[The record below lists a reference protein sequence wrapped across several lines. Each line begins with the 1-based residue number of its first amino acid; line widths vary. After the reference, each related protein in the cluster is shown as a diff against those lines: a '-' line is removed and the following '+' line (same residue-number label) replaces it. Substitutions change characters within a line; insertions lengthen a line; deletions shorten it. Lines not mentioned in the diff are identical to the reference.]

1 MAEKIDDFKKRYT
14 TLTAA
19 IDTCHE
25 EIKKNER
32 AVGQTAGIVQE
43 GTKVVGNR
51 VLELKDKGQSGTTIA
66 DFAKDPEV
74 KTMMASLEQHLVAI
88 DKQLKSIAAVHA
100 QAKSKS
106 VVGFWALKTEVEG
119 EIKSRKKAVSTKLGT
134 GNKSLVD
141 MEKLLVDINKYKD
154 SGTFVGV
161 DIFVPE
167 TIEQHRKEFNFAIKD
182 EIAKAKDVRLTA
194 EQQMFDEQ
202 ALNERNLTKNT
213 SAAKSLVEAI
223 GGAVKKA
230 GEALASKNA
239 KALKEEQELVEKA
252 AKQLAGLASIY
263 DRAFK
268 DQWIRSKIKDSS
280 IKGKIEAT
288 AKFIGEA
295 DSKVAVLAKKVAE
308 MKV

>member
-51 VLELKDKGQSGTTIA
+51 VQELKDKGQSGTTIA

-88 DKQLKSIAAVHA
+88 DKQLKSIVAVHA

-194 EQQMFDEQ
+194 EQQMLDEQ

-230 GEALASKNA
+230 GDALASKNA
-239 KALKEEQELVEKA
+239 KALKEEQELVVKA

-263 DRAFK
+263 DRALK